1 MSDPAVPR
9 RSTGEGKTVPKKSA
23 RIADTRLIARLVVY
37 LSPYRPAVAVSIVLL
52 IIHSLLGVAGPY
64 LTKVAVDRYLAAG
77 TATSLLDAWL
87 PLEPRAG
94 LDFLAVLY
102 IATLL
107 IGFAARYFQTY
118 VMHYTGQRV
127 MRDLRLD
134 VFNHLQTMETRFFD
148 RNQVGR
154 LVTRVTSDV
163 DALNEMF
170 TSGVVAV
177 FGDVLTLVAVFVA
190 MLYLSPELTLGI
202 AALTPPILVV
212 VFVFRQHA
220 RAAYRAVRQA
230 VATTNTFLQE
240 HISGMK
246 IVQLFAHERES
257 LKEFDEISA
266 AHRDAHRQAIRAH
279 AVFYPVIEWL
289 GVLGTGILLFY
300 GGYLVSEGALTVGV
314 VVAFLQYGTRVFRP
328 IQDLSEKYNILQ
340 SAMASCERIF
350 GLLDTKPQEEAV
362 GEPDVLSGDAAEQ
375 PVSSPL
381 GVGAGVAAGVPLR
394 VEFRNVWFAYKDEDW
409 VLRDVSFTIEPGE
422 TLAVVG
428 RTGAGKTTLIN
439 LLLRFYRHSKGE
451 ILVAGKSIREW
462 PEDEL
467 RRQFGV
473 VLQEPYL
480 FSGSIEDNIRMHDR
494 TVSSEAVREVARE
507 VNLAPFIES
516 LSNGYQT
523 KLNEQGS
530 SLSWGQ
536 RQLVSF
542 ARALAHRPR
551 LLILDEAT
559 SSVDTQTEILIRDA
573 IPRLMK
579 GHTSIVIAHRLS
591 TIKHADR
598 ILVMHRGEVRE
609 LGTHEELLRQGGV
622 YAKLYQLQ
630 YQEQETRHWQP
641 GEEGQTAA
649 ETASDVGENVIP
661 EQSSRETGDGE
672 KTKPS

>member
-1 MSDPAVPR
+1 MSDPAVSSQSHGDENTPGR
-9 RSTGEGKTVPKKSA
+9 KPA
-23 RIADTRLIARLVVY
+23 RIADIGLIARLVTY
-37 LSPYRPAVAVSIVLL
+37 LSPYRPAVALSILLL
-52 IIHSLLGVAGPY
+52 IVHSLLGVAGPY
-64 LTKVAVDRYLAAG
+64 LTKVAVDRYLLAEAA
-77 TATSLLDAWL
+77 SSPLDAWL
-87 PLEPRAG
+87 PPDPRAG
-94 LDFLAVLY
+94 LDFLAFLY

-127 MRDLRLD
+127 MRDLRLEIFD
-134 VFNHLQTMETRFFD
+134 HLQTMETRFFD

-177 FGDVLTLVAVFVA
+177 FGDVLTLVAVFLA
-190 MLYLSPELTLGI
+190 MLYLSPELTL
-202 AALTPPILVV
+202 AVVVLTPLVLVV
-212 VFVFRQHA
+212 VFVFRKYA
-220 RAAYRAVRQA
+220 RAAYRSVRQA

-246 IVQLFAHERES
+246 VVQLFAHERES

-279 AVFYPVIEWL
+279 ACFYPVIEWL
-289 GVLGTGILLFY
+289 GVLGSGILLFY

-350 GLLDTKPQEEAV
+350 GLLDTKPQQEEA
-362 GEPDVLSGDAAEQ
+362 GEPAVLSADAVERPPSAAR
-375 PVSSPL
+375 
-381 GVGAGVAAGVPLR
+381 GVGADASAGGSPLR
-394 VEFRNVWFAYKDEDW
+394 VEFRNVWFAYQHEEW

-428 RTGAGKTTLIN
+428 RTGSGKTTLIN
-439 LLLRFYRHSKGE
+439 LLLRFYQLRKGD
-451 ILVAGKSIREW
+451 ILVAGKSVREW
-462 PEDEL
+462 PADEL

-494 TVSSEAVREVARE
+494 TISSEAVREVAKE

-516 LSNGYQT
+516 LPDGYQT

-559 SSVDTQTEILIRDA
+559 SSVDTQTEIQIRDA
-573 IPRLMK
+573 VPRLMK

-598 ILVMHRGEVRE
+598 ILVMHKGEIRE
-609 LGTHEELLRQGGV
+609 LGTHDELLRLGGV

-630 YQEQETRHWQP
+630 YQEQETRQWQP
-641 GEEGQTAA
+641 ADEGRTAA
-649 ETASDVGENVIP
+649 EDSV
-661 EQSSRETGDGE
+661 
-672 KTKPS
+672 

>member
-1 MSDPAVPR
+1 
-9 RSTGEGKTVPKKSA
+9 
-23 RIADTRLIARLVVY
+23 
-37 LSPYRPAVAVSIVLL
+37 
-52 IIHSLLGVAGPY
+52 
-64 LTKVAVDRYLAAG
+64 
-77 TATSLLDAWL
+77 
-87 PLEPRAG
+87 
-94 LDFLAVLY
+94 
-102 IATLL
+102 
-107 IGFAARYFQTY
+107 
-118 VMHYTGQRV
+118 
-127 MRDLRLD
+127 
-134 VFNHLQTMETRFFD
+134 
-148 RNQVGR
+148 
-154 LVTRVTSDV
+154 VTSDV

-177 FGDVLTLVAVFVA
+177 FGDVLTLVAVFLA
-190 MLYLSPELTLGI
+190 MLYLSPELTL
-202 AALTPPILVV
+202 AVAVLTPLVLVV
-212 VFVFRQHA
+212 VFVFRKYA
-220 RAAYRAVRQA
+220 RAAYRSVRQA

-246 IVQLFAHERES
+246 VVQLFAHERES

-279 AVFYPVIEWL
+279 ACFYPVIEWL
-289 GVLGTGILLFY
+289 GVLGSGILLFY

-350 GLLDTKPQEEAV
+350 GLLDTKPQQEEA
-362 GEPDVLSGDAAEQ
+362 GEPAVSSADAVEQ
-375 PVSSPL
+375 PTSAPR
-381 GVGAGVAAGVPLR
+381 GVGADASAGSPLR
-394 VEFRNVWFAYKDEDW
+394 VEFRNVWFAYQHEEW

-428 RTGAGKTTLIN
+428 RTGSGKTTLIN
-439 LLLRFYRHSKGE
+439 LLLRFYQLRKGD

-462 PEDEL
+462 PADEL

-494 TVSSEAVREVARE
+494 AISSEAVREVAKE

-516 LSNGYQT
+516 LPDGYQT

-559 SSVDTQTEILIRDA
+559 SSVDTQTEIQIRDA
-573 IPRLMK
+573 VPRLMK

-598 ILVMHRGEVRE
+598 ILVMHKGEIRE
-609 LGTHEELLRQGGV
+609 LGTHDELLRLGGV

-630 YQEQETRHWQP
+630 YQEQETRQSQP
-641 GEEGQTAA
+641 ADEGR
-649 ETASDVGENVIP
+649 TASEDSV
-661 EQSSRETGDGE
+661 
-672 KTKPS
+672 

>member
-1 MSDPAVPR
+1 LSDPVVSIQSPDDEETAGR
-9 RSTGEGKTVPKKSA
+9 KSA
-23 RIADTRLIARLVVY
+23 RIADTRLIARLIVY
-37 LSPYRPAVAVSIVLL
+37 LGPYRPAVALSIILL
-52 IIHSLLGVAGPY
+52 ILHSLLGVAGPY
-64 LTKVAVDRYLAAG
+64 LTKVAVDRYLLAEAA
-77 TATSLLDAWL
+77 SSPLDAWL
-87 PLEPRAG
+87 PLDPRAG
-94 LDFLAVLY
+94 LDFLALLY

-107 IGFAARYFQTY
+107 IGFAAHYFQTY

-127 MRDLRLD
+127 MRDLRLEIFD
-134 VFNHLQTMETRFFD
+134 HLQTMETRFFD

-177 FGDVLTLVAVFVA
+177 FGDVLTLVAVFLA
-190 MLYLSPELTLGI
+190 MLYLSPKLTL
-202 AALTPPILVV
+202 AVAVLTPLVLVV
-212 VFVFRQHA
+212 VFVFRKYA
-220 RAAYRAVRQA
+220 RAAYRSVRQA

-246 IVQLFAHERES
+246 VVQLFAHERES
-257 LKEFDEISA
+257 LKEFDEISS

-279 AVFYPVIEWL
+279 ACFYPVIEWL

-350 GLLDTKPQEEAV
+350 GLLDTKPQQEEA
-362 GEPDVLSGDAAEQ
+362 GEFAVSSADAAEC
-375 PVSSPL
+375 PASGPP
-381 GVGAGVAAGVPLR
+381 GMGADATAGGSPLR
-394 VEFRNVWFAYKDEDW
+394 VEFRNVWFAYQREEW

-439 LLLRFYRHSKGE
+439 LLLRFYPLRKGE
-451 ILVAGKSIREW
+451 ILVAGKSIRDW
-462 PEDEL
+462 PADEL

-480 FSGSIEDNIRMHDR
+480 FSGSIEDNVRMHDR
-494 TVSSEAVREVARE
+494 AISSEAVREVARE

-516 LSNGYQT
+516 LPDGYQT

-559 SSVDTQTEILIRDA
+559 SSVDTQTEIQIRDA
-573 IPRLMK
+573 VPRLMK

-598 ILVMHRGEVRE
+598 ILVMHKGEIRE
-609 LGTHEELLRQGGV
+609 LGTHDELLRQGGV

-630 YQEQETRHWQP
+630 YQEQETRQWQP
-641 GEEGQTAA
+641 DDEGQTAA
-649 ETASDVGENVIP
+649 ETASDV
-661 EQSSRETGDGE
+661 R
-672 KTKPS
+672 